1 MAFDFEHEDKS
12 VEALL
17 NKTPYHALKE
27 EFKKLGIED
36 VWKGGRKKT
45 DMIEDAVE
53 KLAKIKQEIEVNR
66 STEEEAIEKL
76 PELEAAEQEVI
87 DAEIV
92 EAELKEEIRVEEEV
106 SELELL
112 HTVDGK
118 LNVESIKASILKSEK
133 GVRQNTF
140 SGMKVR
146 RKIHLD
152 RLDALN
158 ILLEKAIK

>member
-36 VWKGGRKKT
+36 VWKGGKKKT
-45 DMIEDAVE
+45 DMIKEAVE
-53 KLAKIKQEIEVNR
+53 KLAKIKGEIDKGL
-66 STEEEAIEKL
+66 TEEEAIEKL
-76 PELEAAEQEVI
+76 PEIEALEQEVI
-87 DAEIV
+87 
-92 EAELKEEIRVEEEV
+92 EAEVIEAEVVEEIRVEEKV

-118 LNVESIKASILKSEK
+118 LNVESIKASILKSKK

-158 ILLEKAIK
+158 ILLEKALK